1 MINAVCDKYDF
12 RLVDNRDSVASD
24 SNNLDIAQ
32 PIGQNDLALWLDRR
46 VPTKILV
53 IQGFRYRQANVAF
66 QSTSIRDPNNACK
79 NSEVDYFDTCI
90 ELRPLRRR
98 QSMPCIDL
106 SHRPCRFRL
115 IQKYCLSTKP
125 TNSRWPCHRPDTYL
139 RSFYACGSSSGLFY
153 RQSRNIDLMTVSIRL
168 DDRLTINII
177 WLRTPVEYPPSN
189 IARNFPNFD

>member
-12 RLVDNRDSVASD
+12 RLVGNRDSVASD

-79 NSEVDYFDTCI
+79 NSEVDCFDTCI
-90 ELRPLRRR
+90 E
-98 QSMPCIDL
+98 
-106 SHRPCRFRL
+106 SHPPCRKR
-115 IQKYCLSTKP
+115 
-125 TNSRWPCHRPDTYL
+125 
-139 RSFYACGSSSGLFY
+139 
-153 RQSRNIDLMTVSIRL
+153 
-168 DDRLTINII
+168 
-177 WLRTPVEYPPSN
+177 
-189 IARNFPNFD
+189 